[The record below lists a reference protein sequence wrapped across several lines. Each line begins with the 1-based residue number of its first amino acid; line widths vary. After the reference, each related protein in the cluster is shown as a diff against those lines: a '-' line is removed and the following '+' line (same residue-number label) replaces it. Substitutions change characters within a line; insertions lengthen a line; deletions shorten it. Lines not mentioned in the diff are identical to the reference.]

1 MKRTISILTI
11 LFLCFCFSGVGL
23 AAPKPPAKICL
34 SLQGSPMVMI
44 LVIKAMGKVTTAD
57 GPTQFYTV
65 NGVVINPESTAV
77 PPPWNVPVIG
87 TGHMYTG
94 TDENEFHF
102 SVTGSTALSALDV
115 VRLDVEAYWNVSTHS
130 GFLFFRSSNGI
141 EAVYLLNLVDCDL
154 QILPFERPTSGPVIT
169 ISGYQRVSTT
179 YEFTNLAGSHSVQVS
194 CPEGTKALSGS
205 AYIDWLF
212 AGDRPLVK
220 LEDYPVSDT
229 TWAAWVHNYNTHNVT
244 GAFKVVVICAPCQ

>member
-23 AAPKPPAKICL
+23 AAPRPPAKICL

-44 LVIKAMGKVTTAD
+44 LVIKAMGNVRTAD

-65 NGVVINPESTAV
+65 NGVIINPESTTV
-77 PPPWNVPVIG
+77 PPPWNVPIIG

-94 TDENEFHF
+94 ANEDEFHF

-115 VRLDVEAYWNVSTHS
+115 VRVDLEGYWNVSSHS

-141 EAVYLLNLVDCDL
+141 EAVDLLNMVDCDL
-154 QILPFERPTSGPVIT
+154 PESKPTEQEATKS
-169 ISGYQRVSTT
+169 
-179 YEFTNLAGSHSVQVS
+179 EVQQNTDS
-194 CPEGTKALSGS
+194 CPRLPPPAVAIRGS
-205 AYIDWLF
+205 AADLLLGTCAA
-212 AGDRPLVK
+212 AG
-220 LEDYPVSDT
+220 
-229 TWAAWVHNYNTHNVT
+229 
-244 GAFKVVVICAPCQ
+244 VVP